1 MQGPRSVP
9 PRDRLVN
16 RTNDHVPVT
25 QDGAGTNANFPR
37 ESLDERAAD
46 AVDRGRSRTTDDPEL
61 DATDLEDTQP
71 EDKAPAAP
79 RSVVVRGGSA
89 GSGTAVA
96 DALKRLIELTEGGDR
111 PNLHELGFGGTAPF
125 AGSWRWH
132 NVELENSDW
141 EDRTKSWTES
151 CQWLEDTIMSFSDI
165 GGFFDIGITSQEPL
179 ERLTGKR
186 YDHPERV
193 DQRMYGLLYVESKEL
208 AQEVEKYWQRWAR
221 FNRLPGFAN
230 DPDAAGSGNLKE
242 GPQTIY
248 LVYWMTEQEPAE
260 PQYQAT
266 PPLTESEA
274 EEEEEVEVSPY
285 EKKRAS
291 EVPER
296 PRRPKRQCCRIP
308 LEEDDGLIG
317 VHDAELAKIISR
329 MKKRMPSNEFADFC
343 IFMWILWREALEEYF
358 EQNEILTITQTHL
371 IQRIFAK
378 KYKDKTGVDMLQ
390 YSKVRDLC
398 REP

>member
-1 MQGPRSVP
+1 MQEPRSVP
-9 PRDRLVN
+9 PRDHLPN
-16 RTNDHVPVT
+16 RTSHMPVT
-25 QDGAGTNANFPR
+25 QDGAGANANFPR

-46 AVDRGRSRTTDDPEL
+46 AADRGRSRTTDDPEL

-79 RSVVVRGGSA
+79 RSVVVRDGSA
-89 GSGTAVA
+89 ESGTAVA

-111 PNLHELGFGGTAPF
+111 PNLHELGFGGTAAF

-208 AQEVEKYWQRWAR
+208 AQIVEKYLQNWAR
-221 FNRLPGFAN
+221 INDLRGFKN
-230 DPDAAGSGNLKE
+230 DPDAAGSGQLNE
-242 GPQTIY
+242 GPHTIY
-248 LVYWMTEQEPAE
+248 LVFWMTEEGPAE
-260 PQYQAT
+260 RQYAT
-266 PPLTESEA
+266 PPALTESEA
-274 EEEEEVEVSPY
+274 EDSADDYVPNDYHQKRCRSRMTRGEESSEDEAEPELDPAPAPSPR
-285 EKKRAS
+285 EAEPAELSQPVTKKLRAAERTS
-291 EVPER
+291 SPEPMDPEVPAPV
-296 PRRPKRQCCRIP
+296 PRCAP
-308 LEEDDGLIG
+308 D
-317 VHDAELAKIISR
+317 
-329 MKKRMPSNEFADFC
+329 
-343 IFMWILWREALEEYF
+343 
-358 EQNEILTITQTHL
+358 
-371 IQRIFAK
+371 QRIAILRA
-378 KYKDKTGVDMLQ
+378 MMMIRLN
-390 YSKVRDLC
+390 RDL
-398 REP
+398 ELFGYPL

>member
-1 MQGPRSVP
+1 MQESGLVP
-9 PRDRLVN
+9 PRDRLAN
-16 RTNDHVPVT
+16 RTSHMPVT
-25 QDGAGTNANFPR
+25 QDGAGANANFPR

-46 AVDRGRSRTTDDPEL
+46 AADRGRSRTTDDPEL

-71 EDKAPAAP
+71 EDKEPAAP
-79 RSVVVRGGSA
+79 RSVVVRDGSA
-89 GSGTAVA
+89 ESGTAVA

-242 GPQTIY
+242 GPHTIY

-274 EEEEEVEVSPY
+274 EEEELEVSPY

-296 PRRPKRQCCRIP
+296 PRRPKRQWRRITK
-308 LEEDDGLIG
+308 EEEYGLIG
-317 VHDAELAKIISR
+317 VHDTELPKMRMAKLPR
-329 MKKRMPSNEFADFC
+329 EVYADMC
-343 IFMWILWREALEEYF
+343 IFMTKLQREVLEEYI
-358 EQNEILTITQTHL
+358 EQYGPLSLL
-371 IQRIFAK
+371 IIKLLFGK
-378 KYKDKTGVDMLQ
+378 IKDKIGVDLLRHPKLGPKAQ
-390 YSKVRDLC
+390 RLC
-398 REP
+398 QTWNSL